1 VGWALL
7 ALRQRRLWPR
17 LNLGP
22 STNRVSKGT
31 LVLLA
36 SALLAYWLLRLT
48 LQTFPSG

>member
-1 VGWALL
+1 
-7 ALRQRRLWPR
+7 
-17 LNLGP
+17 
-22 STNRVSKGT
+22 VSKGA